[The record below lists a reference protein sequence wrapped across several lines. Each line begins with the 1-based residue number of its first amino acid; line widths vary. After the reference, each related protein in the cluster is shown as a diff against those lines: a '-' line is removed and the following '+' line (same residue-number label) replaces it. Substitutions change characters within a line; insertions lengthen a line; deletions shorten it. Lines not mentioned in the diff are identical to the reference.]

1 MTEQSVLQTFD
12 AGQVAAALPYAALI
26 EALRLGLQEQAHVP
40 PRSVQ
45 AVPVGLVAT
54 MPVWGVRHGA
64 VKIATVVPGNAAV
77 GLPTIHAQVLIFDGA
92 AGVPVALI
100 DGTELTLRRTAAI
113 SALAS
118 SYLARPEAASLL
130 IVGTGALA
138 PHLALAHAAV
148 RRLSRITIW
157 GRSRERAESVA
168 AKVSADLPG
177 IDVLA
182 TSDPRVAAAQA
193 DLISSATS
201 ASEPVLRGAWLKPG
215 THVDLVGSFSP
226 DAREADDEVVRGA
239 RIFVD
244 TRIGTMAEAGDL
256 VIPIDSG
263 VLNRDC
269 IIGELADLCR
279 GSISGRTTS
288 AETTVFKAVGTA
300 FADLIAAERVV
311 AGASATPT

>member
-1 MTEQSVLQTFD
+1 MTERPVVQTFD
-12 AGQVAAALPYAALI
+12 AAQVAAALPYATLI
-26 EALRLGLQEQAHVP
+26 EALRSGLQEPAHLP
-40 PRSVQ
+40 PRTVET
-45 AVPVGLVAT
+45 VPAGLVAT

-64 VKIATVVPGNAAV
+64 VKIATVVPGNTAV

-92 AGVPVALI
+92 TGVPVALI

-118 SYLARPEAASLL
+118 SYLARPEASSLL

-138 PHLALAHAAV
+138 PHLALAHAVV

-157 GRSRERAESVA
+157 GRSRERAERVA
-168 AKVSADLPG
+168 TRVSTELPG
-177 IDVLA
+177 IDVLVA
-182 TSDPRVAAAQA
+182 SDPRSAAAQA
-193 DLISSATS
+193 DLISCATS
-201 ASEPVLRGAWLKPG
+201 AKEPVLHGAWLKAG

-226 DAREADDEVVRGA
+226 DAREADDEVIRGA
-239 RIFVD
+239 RIFVN

-256 VIPIDSG
+256 VIPINAG

-269 IIGELADLCR
+269 VVGELADLCR
-279 GSISGRTTS
+279 GLISGRTTS
-288 AETTVFKAVGTA
+288 VETTVFKTVGTA

-311 AGASATPT
+311 ARTKATPV

>member
-1 MTEQSVLQTFD
+1 MTERSVVQTFD
-12 AGQVAAALPYAALI
+12 GAHVAAALPYAALI
-26 EALRLGLQEQAHVP
+26 EALRSGLQEPAHLP
-40 PRSVQ
+40 PRTVE
-45 AVPVGLVAT
+45 AVPAGLVAT

-92 AGVPVALI
+92 TGVPVALI

-118 SYLARPEAASLL
+118 SCLARPETSSLL

-138 PHLALAHAAV
+138 PHLALAHATV

-157 GRSRERAESVA
+157 GRSQERAEGVA
-168 AKVSADLPG
+168 ARVSTELPG
-177 IDVLA
+177 IEVLVA
-182 TSDPRVAAAQA
+182 SDPRSAAAQA
-193 DLISSATS
+193 DLISCATS
-201 ASEPVLRGAWLKPG
+201 AREPVLRGGWLKPG

-226 DAREADDEVVRGA
+226 DARETDDDVVRGA

-244 TRIGTMAEAGDL
+244 TRVGTLAEAGDL
-256 VIPIDSG
+256 VIPIASG
-263 VLNRDC
+263 VLDRDC
-269 IIGELADLCR
+269 VIGELADLCR
-279 GSISGRTTS
+279 GSVSGRTTS

-311 AGASATPT
+311 AHAKTPSV

>member
-1 MTEQSVLQTFD
+1 MTERSVVQTFN
-12 AGQVAAALPYAALI
+12 AAQVAAALPYAALI
-26 EALRLGLQEQAHVP
+26 EALRSGLQEPAHLP
-40 PRSVQ
+40 PRTVE
-45 AVPVGLVAT
+45 AVPAGLVAT

-92 AGVPVALI
+92 TGVPLALF

-118 SYLARPEAASLL
+118 SYLARPEASSLL

-148 RRLSRITIW
+148 RHLSRITIW
-157 GRSRERAESVA
+157 GRSRERAEGV
-168 AKVSADLPG
+168 KIGVSAKLPG
-177 IDVLA
+177 IEVLVV
-182 TSDPRVAAAQA
+182 SDPRSAAAQA
-193 DLISSATS
+193 DLISCATS
-201 ASEPVLRGAWLKPG
+201 AREPVLRGAWLMPG

-226 DAREADDEVVRGA
+226 DARETDDDVVRGA

-244 TRIGTMAEAGDL
+244 TRIGTLAEAGDL
-256 VIPIDSG
+256 VIPIASG
-263 VLNRDC
+263 VLDRHC
-269 IIGELADLCR
+269 VVGELADLCR
-279 GSISGRTTS
+279 GSASGRTTS

-300 FADLIAAERVV
+300 LADLIAAERVV
-311 AGASATPT
+311 AHAKATPL